1 MLKRSR
7 PTRFMER
14 KLLISGI
21 PWEKAFTIL
30 CISVSFPS
38 CWKELIHIA
47 KRFSH
52 KSWLQCN
59 IAFRKEC
66 QLQNVR
72 TGLASIQISIIFTQL
87 ISCIRFH
94 NIFCYST
101 GRASSVYWQP
111 SVQPTEPLLE
121 RPFAC
126 CRFRDSCAVPS
137 KHPLP
142 HASIPSLY
150 HSQKAGVAIV
160 RPPSPATYSVNSF
173 DSVPVGSSVDN
184 LLIYSLLLHS
194 FLPVS
199 QQKGLP
205 VSLFPTYGIP
215 QWNLFRY
222 QFHSSLQLL

>member
-1 MLKRSR
+1 
-7 PTRFMER
+7 MER

-72 TGLASIQISIIFTQL
+72 TGLASIQISIIFTRL

-199 QQKGLP
+199 QEKGLP

-222 QFHSSLQLL
+222 QFHSSLPLL

>member
-38 CWKELIHIA
+38 CCKELIHIA

-199 QQKGLP
+199 RQKGLP
-205 VSLFPTYGIP
+205 VSLFPTYGIS
-215 QWNLFRY
+215 Q
-222 QFHSSLQLL
+222 

>member
-38 CWKELIHIA
+38 CCKELIHIA

-59 IAFRKEC
+59 IAFRKES

-87 ISCIRFH
+87 IRFH
-94 NIFCYST
+94 NIFSHST
-101 GRASSVYWQP
+101 GRASSIYWQP
-111 SVQPTEPLLE
+111 SVEPAEPLLE

-126 CRFRDSCAVPS
+126 CRYRDSSAGPS
-137 KHPLP
+137 THPLP
-142 HASIPSLY
+142 PATIPSLY
-150 HSQKAGVAIV
+150 HSQKAGFAIV

-173 DSVPVGSSVDN
+173 DSVPVG
-184 LLIYSLLLHS
+184 LIYSLLLHS

-205 VSLFPTYGIP
+205 VSFFPTYGIS
-215 QWNLFRY
+215 QCNLFRY
-222 QFHSSLQLL
+222 QFHSSLPLL

>member
-1 MLKRSR
+1 
-7 PTRFMER
+7 MER

-38 CWKELIHIA
+38 CCEELIHTA

-59 IAFRKEC
+59 IAFRKES

-87 ISCIRFH
+87 IRFH
-94 NIFCYST
+94 NIFSHST
-101 GRASSVYWQP
+101 GRASSIYWQP
-111 SVQPTEPLLE
+111 SVQPAEPLLE
-121 RPFAC
+121 RPFVC
-126 CRFRDSCAVPS
+126 CRFRDSSAGPS
-137 KHPLP
+137 THPLP
-142 HASIPSLY
+142 PATIPSLY
-150 HSQKAGVAIV
+150 HSQKAGFAIV

-205 VSLFPTYGIP
+205 VSLFPTYGIS
-215 QWNLFRY
+215 Q
-222 QFHSSLQLL
+222 

>member
-1 MLKRSR
+1 
-7 PTRFMER
+7 MER

>member
-1 MLKRSR
+1 
-7 PTRFMER
+7 MER

-52 KSWLQCN
+52 KAWLQCN
-59 IAFRKEC
+59 IAFRKES

-87 ISCIRFH
+87 IRFH
-94 NIFCYST
+94 NIFSHST
-101 GRASSVYWQP
+101 GRASSIYWQP
-111 SVQPTEPLLE
+111 SVQPAEPLLE

-126 CRFRDSCAVPS
+126 CRFRDSSAGPS
-137 KHPLP
+137 THPLP
-142 HASIPSLY
+142 PATIPSLY
-150 HSQKAGVAIV
+150 HSQKAGFAIV

>member
-1 MLKRSR
+1 MLKKSR

-21 PWEKAFTIL
+21 PSEKAFTIL

-38 CWKELIHIA
+38 CCKELIHIA

-59 IAFRKEC
+59 IAFRKES

-87 ISCIRFH
+87 IRFH
-94 NIFCYST
+94 NIFSHST
-101 GRASSVYWQP
+101 GRASSIYWQP
-111 SVQPTEPLLE
+111 SVQPAEPLLE

-126 CRFRDSCAVPS
+126 CRFRDSSAGPS
-137 KHPLP
+137 THPLP
-142 HASIPSLY
+142 PATIPSLY
-150 HSQKAGVAIV
+150 HSQKAGFAIV

-184 LLIYSLLLHS
+184 LLISSLLLHS

-205 VSLFPTYGIP
+205 VSLFPTYGIS
-215 QWNLFRY
+215 Q
-222 QFHSSLQLL
+222 

>member
-1 MLKRSR
+1 
-7 PTRFMER
+7 MER

-59 IAFRKEC
+59 IAFRKES

-87 ISCIRFH
+87 IRFH
-94 NIFCYST
+94 NIFSHST
-101 GRASSVYWQP
+101 GRASSIYWQP
-111 SVQPTEPLLE
+111 SVQPAEPLLE

-126 CRFRDSCAVPS
+126 CRFRDSSAGPS
-137 KHPLP
+137 THPLP
-142 HASIPSLY
+142 PATIPSLY
-150 HSQKAGVAIV
+150 HSQKAGFAIV

-199 QQKGLP
+199 QQKACQ
-205 VSLFPTYGIP
+205 FPFSPLMASRSEISSDTSSIA
-215 QWNLFRY
+215 
-222 QFHSSLQLL
+222 HSHCCELHHHPKLRT

>member
-1 MLKRSR
+1 
-7 PTRFMER
+7 MER

-21 PWEKAFTIL
+21 PSEKAFTIL

-38 CWKELIHIA
+38 CCKELIHIA

-59 IAFRKEC
+59 IAFRKES

-87 ISCIRFH
+87 IRFH
-94 NIFCYST
+94 NIFSHST
-101 GRASSVYWQP
+101 GRASSIYWQP
-111 SVQPTEPLLE
+111 SVQPAEPLLE

-126 CRFRDSCAVPS
+126 CRFRDSSAGPS
-137 KHPLP
+137 THPLP
-142 HASIPSLY
+142 PATIPSLY
-150 HSQKAGVAIV
+150 HSQKAGFAIV

-205 VSLFPTYGIP
+205 VSLFLTYGIS
-215 QWNLFRY
+215 Q
-222 QFHSSLQLL
+222 

>member
-7 PTRFMER
+7 PTRVLEG

-21 PWEKAFTIL
+21 TWEKSFTVL
-30 CISVSFPS
+30 CIGVSFPS

-47 KRFSH
+47 RRFSH

-59 IAFRKEC
+59 IAFRKER
-66 QLQNVR
+66 QLQNAR
-72 TGLASIQISIIFTQL
+72 TGLASIQIFIIFTQL

-94 NIFCYST
+94 NIFCHST
-101 GRASSVYWQP
+101 GRVSSVYWQP
-111 SVQPTEPLLE
+111 SVQPAEPLLQ

-137 KHPLP
+137 KHLLP
-142 HASIPSLY
+142 PASIPSLY

-160 RPPSPATYSVNSF
+160 RPPSQATYSVNSF

-199 QQKGLP
+199 QQEGLP
-205 VSLFPTYGIP
+205 VSLSPNLWHPAVESLPIP
-215 QWNLFRY
+215 VP
-222 QFHSSLQLL
+222 

>member
-1 MLKRSR
+1 
-7 PTRFMER
+7 MER

-21 PWEKAFTIL
+21 PSEKAFTIL

-38 CWKELIHIA
+38 CCKELIHIA

-59 IAFRKEC
+59 IAFRKES

-87 ISCIRFH
+87 IRFH
-94 NIFCYST
+94 NIFSHST
-101 GRASSVYWQP
+101 GRASSIYWQP
-111 SVQPTEPLLE
+111 SVQPAEPLLE

-126 CRFRDSCAVPS
+126 CRFRDSSAGPS
-137 KHPLP
+137 THPLP
-142 HASIPSLY
+142 PATIPSLY
-150 HSQKAGVAIV
+150 HSQKAGFAIV

-184 LLIYSLLLHS
+184 LLISSLLLHS

-205 VSLFPTYGIP
+205 VSLFPTYGIS
-215 QWNLFRY
+215 Q
-222 QFHSSLQLL
+222 

>member
-205 VSLFPTYGIP
+205 VSLFPTYGIS
-215 QWNLFRY
+215 Q
-222 QFHSSLQLL
+222 

>member
-1 MLKRSR
+1 
-7 PTRFMER
+7 MER

-199 QQKGLP
+199 QEKGLP

-222 QFHSSLQLL
+222 QFHSSLPLL

>member
-1 MLKRSR
+1 
-7 PTRFMER
+7 MER

-199 QQKGLP
+199 RQKGLP
-205 VSLFPTYGIP
+205 VSLFPTYGIS
-215 QWNLFRY
+215 Q
-222 QFHSSLQLL
+222 

>member
-1 MLKRSR
+1 
-7 PTRFMER
+7 MER

-194 FLPVS
+194 LLPVS

-205 VSLFPTYGIP
+205 VSLFP
-215 QWNLFRY
+215 
-222 QFHSSLQLL
+222 HSWHPAMESLLLPVP

>member
-194 FLPVS
+194 LLPVS

-205 VSLFPTYGIP
+205 VSLFPHLWHP
-215 QWNLFRY
+215 AME
-222 QFHSSLQLL
+222 SLLLPVP

>member
-87 ISCIRFH
+87 ISCIRSH

-194 FLPVS
+194 LLPVS

-205 VSLFPTYGIP
+205 VSLFPHLWHP
-215 QWNLFRY
+215 AME
-222 QFHSSLQLL
+222 SLLLPVP

>member
-1 MLKRSR
+1 MLKGSR

-38 CWKELIHIA
+38 CCKELIHIA

-66 QLQNVR
+66 QLQNAR

-87 ISCIRFH
+87 IRFH
-94 NIFCYST
+94 NIFCHST

-111 SVQPTEPLLE
+111 SVQPAEPLLE

-126 CRFRDSCAVPS
+126 CRFRDSSAGPS
-137 KHPLP
+137 THPLP
-142 HASIPSLY
+142 PATIPSLY
-150 HSQKAGVAIV
+150 HSQKAGFAIV

-205 VSLFPTYGIP
+205 VSLFPTYGIS
-215 QWNLFRY
+215 Q
-222 QFHSSLQLL
+222 

>member
-1 MLKRSR
+1 
-7 PTRFMER
+7 MER

-194 FLPVS
+194 LLPVS
-199 QQKGLP
+199 QQKGPP
-205 VSLFPTYGIP
+205 VSLFPHLWHP
-215 QWNLFRY
+215 AME
-222 QFHSSLQLL
+222 SLLLPVP

>member
-1 MLKRSR
+1 
-7 PTRFMER
+7 MER

-21 PWEKAFTIL
+21 PSEKAFTIL

-38 CWKELIHIA
+38 CCKELIHIA

-59 IAFRKEC
+59 IAFRKES

-87 ISCIRFH
+87 IRFY
-94 NIFCYST
+94 NIFSHST
-101 GRASSVYWQP
+101 GRASSIYWQP
-111 SVQPTEPLLE
+111 SVQPAEPLLE

-126 CRFRDSCAVPS
+126 CRFRDSSAGPS
-137 KHPLP
+137 THPLP
-142 HASIPSLY
+142 PATIPSLY
-150 HSQKAGVAIV
+150 HSQKAGFAIV

-194 FLPVS
+194 FLSSFSAERPASFPFPHLWHLAVKSLPIPV
-199 QQKGLP
+199 P
-205 VSLFPTYGIP
+205 
-215 QWNLFRY
+215 
-222 QFHSSLQLL
+222 

>member
-1 MLKRSR
+1 
-7 PTRFMER
+7 MER

-52 KSWLQCN
+52 KAWLQCN
-59 IAFRKEC
+59 IAFRKES

-87 ISCIRFH
+87 IRFH
-94 NIFCYST
+94 NIFSHST
-101 GRASSVYWQP
+101 GRASSIYWQP
-111 SVQPTEPLLE
+111 SVQPAEPLLE

-126 CRFRDSCAVPS
+126 CRFRDSSAGPS
-137 KHPLP
+137 THPLRP
-142 HASIPSLY
+142 ATIPSLY
-150 HSQKAGVAIV
+150 HSQKSGFAIV

-173 DSVPVGSSVDN
+173 DCVPVGSSVDN

-194 FLPVS
+194 LLPVS

-205 VSLFPTYGIP
+205 VSLFPHLWHP
-215 QWNLFRY
+215 AME
-222 QFHSSLQLL
+222 SLLLPVP

>member
-1 MLKRSR
+1 
-7 PTRFMER
+7 MER

-194 FLPVS
+194 LLPVS

-205 VSLFPTYGIP
+205 VSLFPHLWHP
-215 QWNLFRY
+215 AME
-222 QFHSSLQLL
+222 SLLLPVP

>member
-199 QQKGLP
+199 QEKGLP

-222 QFHSSLQLL
+222 QFHSSLPLL

>member
-1 MLKRSR
+1 
-7 PTRFMER
+7 MER

-173 DSVPVGSSVDN
+173 DSVPFGSSVDN

-194 FLPVS
+194 LLPVS

-205 VSLFPTYGIP
+205 VSLFPHLWHP
-215 QWNLFRY
+215 AME
-222 QFHSSLQLL
+222 SLLLPVP